1 MEKNKN
7 TQASGDQAPNLV
19 IPVSGRLAAFLFLGF
34 LMVLGFLVLRNFIVP
49 LVWAGILTYVS
60 WPLHRWIHARLGDRN
75 NLSAFFTTL
84 LLAFLIVLPLV
95 FGGAMLADEL
105 TQAYQAIRQE
115 LASDSPQVPEALK
128 RIPLI
133 GERLQEMLSSAVSD
147 PEVIRLWLSE
157 YAAQWIKQ
165 TREILG
171 AIGRNTFKLSIAL
184 LALFFFLRDG
194 EHLAIQMRA
203 VLQHWLGKGAQNYW
217 LSMTDTTRSVVFG
230 LVLTALAQG
239 VLAGLCYWV
248 AGVSSPVLFGA
259 FTALLA
265 LVPFGAP
272 VVWGSVGIWLLL
284 TGSFWPGIGV
294 LLWGALVVSMIDNI
308 IRPIAISS
316 SAKIPFMAVFIGVLG
331 GFQAFGMVGLFVGPV
346 ILSVMLVVWREW
358 LETRTEDSTLEKVD

>member
-7 TQASGDQAPNLV
+7 TLLPEDETPNLL
-19 IPVSGRLAAFLFLGF
+19 IPVSGRLAAFLFLG
-34 LMVLGFLVLRNFIVP
+34 VLIGLTFLVLRNFIIP

-60 WPLHRWIHARLGDRN
+60 WPLHRWVHNRVGERN
-75 NLSAFFTTL
+75 NLSAFLTTFL
-84 LLAFLIVLPLV
+84 LTFLIVVPLV

-105 TQAYQAIRQE
+105 SQAYQAIRQE
-115 LASDSPQVPEALK
+115 LASDSPQVPEAIK
-128 RIPLI
+128 RIPI
-133 GERLQEMLSSAVSD
+133 VGERLQEVLSSAASD

-157 YAAQWIKQ
+157 HAAQWIKQ

-194 EHLAIQMRA
+194 ERLVKQMLAI
-203 VLQHWLGKGAQNYW
+203 LQHWLGKGAQNYW
-217 LSMTDTTRSVVFG
+217 RSMTDTTRGVVFG
-230 LVLTALAQG
+230 LVLTAIAQG
-239 VLAGLCYWV
+239 VLAGLGYWV

-259 FTALLA
+259 LTALLA

-284 TGSFWPGIGV
+284 TDSFWPGIGV
-294 LLWGALVVSMIDNI
+294 LFWGALVVSMIDNV

-316 SAKIPFMAVFIGVLG
+316 STQIPFLAVFIGVLG
-331 GFQAFGMVGLFVGPV
+331 GLQAFGMVGLFVGPV
-346 ILSVMLVVWREW
+346 ILSIMLVVWREW
-358 LETRTEDSTLEKVD
+358 LERHTKEEVGRNDR